1 MMESMRR
8 FILLGVSALLACDS
22 GSSPTAA
29 TTANQIISAASLV
42 RDLRAGGFEIRLVD
56 TVQQPF
62 FTPKAEIYRVNGD
75 DVQLYEY
82 SDASS
87 AEAEAA
93 RVSQNGAIGGSMPLW
108 IAPPH
113 FYRNGSLV
121 AIYLGSNPRVMQALT
136 RALGPQFAGQ

>member
-1 MMESMRR
+1 MMGIVRSL
-8 FILLGVSALLACDS
+8 IVLGALALLACDS
-22 GSSPTAA
+22 GRSPTAV
-29 TTANQIISAASLV
+29 TSSNQTISAASLV

-62 FTPKAEIYRVNGD
+62 FRPKAEVYRINGD
-75 DVQLYEY
+75 DLQLYEY
-82 SDASS
+82 SDANS

-93 RVSQNGAIGGSMPLW
+93 RVSHNGAIGGSMPLW

-113 FYRNGSLV
+113 FYRKGSLI

-136 RALGPQFAGQ
+136 RARGPQFAGQ